1 MSLVLPL
8 LYTAFGEMVD
18 ESMPRSYINDTSRG
32 DLIVGEMCRL
42 ATLKVPADPVEPLGK
57 DIN

>member
-8 LYTAFGEMVD
+8 PYTAFSEMLD
-18 ESMPRSYINDTSRG
+18 ESMPSHTSPIPVG
-32 DLIVGEMCRL
+32 EDLNAGEMCRL
-42 ATLKVPADPVEPLGK
+42 STLKVPADPVEPLGK

>member
-8 LYTAFGEMVD
+8 PYTAFSEMLD
-18 ESMPRSYINDTSRG
+18 ESMPRSYITDPVG
-32 DLIVGEMCRL
+32 EDLNAGEMCRL
-42 ATLKVPADPVEPLGK
+42 ATLKVPADSVEPLGK